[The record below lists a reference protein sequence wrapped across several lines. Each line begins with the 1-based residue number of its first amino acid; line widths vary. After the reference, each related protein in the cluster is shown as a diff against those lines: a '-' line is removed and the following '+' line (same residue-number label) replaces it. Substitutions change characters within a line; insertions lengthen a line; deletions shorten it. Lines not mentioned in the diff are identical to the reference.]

1 MSWEEPE
8 GGLLFDDSLMLGTS
22 DIGMGSLCKDVC
34 VTSAKTPFN
43 KVVAAFV
50 GNTTRP
56 AASSQQPT
64 TNSQQQGRCWCC
76 PSEVAYDMTWL
87 VRMDVRHTAR
97 GLRQVRRYRT
107 WQGRR
112 DEWMSG

>member
-22 DIGMGSLCKDVC
+22 DIGMSSLCEDVC
-34 VTSAKTPFN
+34 VTSAKTPFD

-56 AASSQQPT
+56 AA
-64 TNSQQQGRCWCC
+64 NSQQQGRCCYC
-76 PSEVAYDMTWL
+76 PNEVAYDMTWL

-97 GLRQVRRYRT
+97 GLRQVRRYQT

-112 DEWMSG
+112 YGMSG